1 MEVILLERIEKLGQ
15 MGDVVRVRPG
25 YARNYL
31 LPTKK
36 AIRAT
41 KDNMTYFE
49 QQRAQLEARNL
60 KLREEAQSIA
70 KRMEGTGIVL
80 IRAAG
85 EGGQLYGSVSVRD
98 IAEALD
104 EAGFTIARSQVMI
117 DRPMK
122 SLGLFQVRVAL
133 HAEVSILIDV
143 NIARSRDEAA
153 MQQKVG
159 GMVTAEMAEA
169 AQEEAEAEAEA
180 ETEAGTAEAETA
192 AESEAEQTTE
202 PT

>member
-36 AIRAT
+36 AMRAT
-41 KDNMTYFE
+41 KDNLTYFE

-60 KLREEAQSIA
+60 QLRGEAETVA
-70 KRMEGTGIVL
+70 KRVDGVGIVL

-85 EGGQLYGSVSVRD
+85 EGGQLYGSVTARD
-98 IAEALD
+98 IAEGLD
-104 EAGFTIARSQVMI
+104 QAGFTVARSQVMI

-122 SLGLFQVRVAL
+122 SLGLFKVRVAL
-133 HAEVSILIDV
+133 HAEVSVTVEV
-143 NIARSRDEAA
+143 NIARSQDEAE
-153 MQQKVG
+153 MQRKVG

-169 AQEEAEAEAEA
+169 AQELAEAEAEAEA
-180 ETEAGTAEAETA
+180 DA
-192 AESEAEQTTE
+192 AVPEEVEESA
-202 PT
+202 

>member
-60 KLREEAQSIA
+60 KLREEAQSVA

-104 EAGFTIARSQVMI
+104 EAGYSVARSQVMI

-122 SLGLFQVRVAL
+122 SLGLSQVRVAL
-133 HAEVSILIDV
+133 HAEVSVFIEV
-143 NIARSRDEAA
+143 NIARSQDEAE
-153 MQQKVG
+153 MQKRVG

-180 ETEAGTAEAETA
+180 AEAA
-192 AESEAEQTTE
+192 AEGSEPEQQAAE
-202 PT
+202 PA